1 MNSIYSNAC
10 PHNEMIGMR
19 SVHFS
24 CNISL
29 YYSWE
34 WTLSIQWMIVLKAE
48 LKSTNRILTLSRYR
62 KLEIQLR
69 VKTDSL
75 YLTTPKHSGGE
86 ISWQCRCRLQT
97 QWRCRYHRQCRCSK
111 PGSAESPARA
121 ENTVQS
127 APYRD
132 ILKRDQAR
140 TASGPGRLTQR
151 VSTPQ
156 Q

>member
-1 MNSIYSNAC
+1 MQCPCYVMLHVLTIVITVNDAC
-10 PHNEMIGMR
+10 NNPKLN
-19 SVHFS
+19 
-24 CNISL
+24 
-29 YYSWE
+29 
-34 WTLSIQWMIVLKAE
+34 
-48 LKSTNRILTLSRYR
+48 LSRYR

-132 ILKRDQAR
+132 ILKRGQAR